1 MDDEIL
7 VSENKHQYNHTYGI
21 DLSCVIDQCKMN
33 KQERTCHLCC
43 LFALK
48 CSHQFESL
56 NYSINSNRT
65 EINSNAILSSIDIWK
80 DENQYLNL
88 HHSPLYNI
96 PLCFH
101 KNFSSNKQ
109 SLRTQNLPIE
119 EQIYPIKVCS
129 IKLLL
134 INI

>member
-1 MDDEIL
+1 
-7 VSENKHQYNHTYGI
+7 VSKTKHQYNHTYGI

-48 CSHQFESL
+48 CSHQFQSL
-56 NYSINSNRT
+56 NYSINSNIGNRT

-88 HHSPLYNI
+88 YRSPLYNI

-119 EQIYPIKVCS
+119 EQIYSIKVCC